1 MPFIYTNIEY
11 KTKIPLKENNIDI
24 QHNYAISSTSL
35 MKKMVVNSVG
45 IGFAKLDTLDD
56 VMDDIKII
64 KRIDINGLEEGI
76 ATLKKNMSNQATI
89 ELVKEIKEYHNE
101 REH

>member
-1 MPFIYTNIEY
+1 
-11 KTKIPLKENNIDI
+11 
-24 QHNYAISSTSL
+24 
-35 MKKMVVNSVG
+35 MVVNSVG
-45 IGFAKLDTLDD
+45 IGVAKLDTLDD

-89 ELVKEIKEYHNE
+89 ELVKEIKKYHNE
-101 REH
+101 REQ

>member
-1 MPFIYTNIEY
+1 
-11 KTKIPLKENNIDI
+11 
-24 QHNYAISSTSL
+24 
-35 MKKMVVNSVG
+35 MVVNSVG
-45 IGFAKLDTLDD
+45 IGVAKLDTLDD

-89 ELVKEIKEYHNE
+89 ELVKEIKKYHNE
-101 REH
+101 RKQ